1 MARQK
6 DGPRFD
12 NNMDNDDVYDDSSAT
27 TGFGGFDF
35 DQGADGLDGD
45 LDDDLD
51 DGGYTDDADLRRK
64 LNRLAGPGGAMEAE
78 SREAPHLFSP
88 GGPLESPEMARA
100 VGGTGGGGGGGTF
113 AVRWPCLRCAVAV
126 V

>member
-1 MARQK
+1 MTK
-6 DGPRFD
+6 SDGGFE
-12 NNMDNDDVYDDSSAT
+12 NGDVYDGSGAT

-35 DQGADGLDGD
+35 DAQDADGLGGGLEYDADGD
-45 LDDDLD
+45 LDLD
-51 DGGYTDDADLRRK
+51 DGSYTDDADLRRK

-100 VGGTGGGGGGGTF
+100 VGGAGGGGTF
-113 AVRWPCLRCAVAV
+113 CCRRVCDDVCVLCVG
-126 V
+126 